1 MQVVFSPDHVRHNP
15 PYEFVDGRMSPYHE
29 SPQRAEIISE
39 ALVSAGMG
47 PLLPPR
53 TFGLEPVLAVHSPAL
68 VAYLEGIYDRWTAA
82 GGPEEGVLPTNF
94 AVRWMN
100 RFSPDPF
107 GEPGFYCFDVSA
119 VIVAGTYGAARTAAD
134 VALTGAALLLEGA
147 RSAYALCRP
156 PGHHAGR
163 ELYGGYCFLN
173 NVAIAAEYL

>member
-68 VAYLEGIYDRWTAA
+68 VAYLEGI
-82 GGPEEGVLPTNF
+82 
-94 AVRWMN
+94 
-100 RFSPDPF
+100 
-107 GEPGFYCFDVSA
+107 
-119 VIVAGTYGAARTAAD
+119 
-134 VALTGAALLLEGA
+134 
-147 RSAYALCRP
+147 
-156 PGHHAGR
+156 
-163 ELYGGYCFLN
+163 
-173 NVAIAAEYL
+173 